1 MDRAMM
7 KKTHDT
13 KKKKMKITS
22 RNPLPPFKD
31 WENEDEYKYMDNH
44 TPELWAWEF
53 LRRNPKYQEDWIRE
67 LSRWKK
73 SISEKDPF
81 RDLITP
87 GCRPN
92 ENEPPQKLPF
102 DQARAKYNFL
112 EPEII
117 DPSIDNYRQAKD
129 SDLPL
134 FYLSGGLYVENEFGI
149 LQMVGIEKSEAVLLF
164 DLNAPIEEQYK
175 RVRKEL
181 LELQNEFLKN
191 KKLKAPRNSGKSKFW
206 KKYIRILD
214 AYAQNIK
221 PREIAKII
229 CPDIQNDDP
238 DFLGTKTIEKYYSL
252 AQALTKKKYVKILQS
267 PSYPK

>member
-1 MDRAMM
+1 MM

-13 KKKKMKITS
+13 KKKKTKIPS

-31 WENEDEYKYMDNH
+31 WKDEEEYKYMDNH

-53 LRRNPKYQEDWIRE
+53 LRRNPDYQKDWLRE

-73 SISEKDPF
+73 SLSEKDPW

-87 GCRPN
+87 SCRPN

-102 DQARAKYNFL
+102 DRARAKYNLL

-117 DPSIDNYRQAKD
+117 DPSIDNYKQAKD

-134 FYLSGGLYVENEFGI
+134 FHKGGLLFYDNEFSI
-149 LQMVGIEKSEAVLLF
+149 LQVSGIDKSEAVFVF
-164 DLNAPIEEQYK
+164 DLAAPIKEQLNRAEK
-175 RVRKEL
+175 DL
-181 LELQNEFLKN
+181 LDIQKEFLKG
-191 KKLKAPRNSGKSKFW
+191 KKIKAPRNEGKCVFR

-214 AYAQNIK
+214 AYARDIK
-221 PREIAKII
+221 PMEIAKII
-229 CPDIQNDDP
+229 CPETPNEYP
-238 DFLGTKTIEKYYSL
+238 DFKGTKKIQKNYKEAKSL
-252 AQALTKKKYVKILQS
+252 TNKKYVEIIQF
-267 PSYPK
+267 PSYPKK